1 MCLNMALTTE
11 GAAGLSNMVANYWK
25 RILLSKDFSNEGLD
39 LCRAIANMSESL
51 YTSKVE
57 DLNTLEAFLAYSLI
71 PLDKNTSAKPIG
83 MFQGF

>member
-1 MCLNMALTTE
+1 MALTDR
-11 GAAGLSNMVANYWK
+11 AAGPPNMDIHYWK

-71 PLDKNTSAKPIG
+71 PLDKNTSARPIG